1 MISLPDQLE
10 EILSQNQR
18 PAPVRWLARE
28 VRAPEGAVLAALKKD
43 ERFLGLP
50 DGLWTTRSYGCQ
62 MAGKIAGAFSS
73 RVFGPR
79 DLRTVLG
86 IDRKEVMPLLDWLQ
100 AKKWVVK
107 AEGGFE
113 WTGPHDLTLNA
124 KEEEETG

>member
-1 MISLPDQLE
+1 MISLPDHLE
-10 EILSQNQR
+10 EILTKNQR

-28 VRAPEGAVLAALKKD
+28 AQAPEGAVHAALKKD

-50 DGLWTTRSYGCQ
+50 DGLWTTRSYGGQ
-62 MAGKIAGAFSS
+62 IAGRIAEAYAG

-79 DLRTVLG
+79 DLRTALG
-86 IDRKEVMPLLDWLQ
+86 IDRREVMPLLDWLQ

-113 WTGPHDLTLNA
+113 WIGPLNLLLD
-124 KEEEETG
+124 EEEEEKA